1 MMCTLLDYA
10 GRYNLLLTG
19 DIQDDSVGIPLVSNY
34 YHHQCRYILLDN
46 CLNLLKSR
54 TSQTKQKIMH
64 KSLKILLVFFKFIQ
78 QLCTNNCSTKFVSK
92 KKNKKI

>member
-46 CLNLLKSR
+46 CLNLF
-54 TSQTKQKIMH
+54 KIPY
-64 KSLKILLVFFKFIQ
+64 K
-78 QLCTNNCSTKFVSK
+78 SK
-92 KKNKKI
+92 KKKNAQVT

>member
-54 TSQTKQKIMH
+54 TSQT
-64 KSLKILLVFFKFIQ
+64 
-78 QLCTNNCSTKFVSK
+78 
-92 KKNKKI
+92 NKKIAQVT

>member
-46 CLNLLKSR
+46 CLNLFKIPYKSN
-54 TSQTKQKIMH
+54 KKKMH
-64 KSLKILLVFFKFIQ
+64 KSLKILLVFCKFIQ